1 MTIPE
6 DIVKACKQA
15 GFPPAMVE
23 TLIRIHNQQVEL
35 EKAINIVRTLQLQ
48 MAHIIEKQSDVSMA
62 FSQSLN
68 ALAQHTGYDPNEQ
81 VSAEDI
87 GQG

>member
-15 GFPPAMVE
+15 GFPSAMVE

-35 EKAINIVRTLQLQ
+35 EKAINVIRTLQLQ
-48 MAHIIEKQSDVSMA
+48 MAHIIERQSDVSAA
-62 FSQSLN
+62 FSLAIAN
-68 ALAQHTGYDPNEQ
+68 LAQYTGYDPNEQ

>member
-15 GFPPAMVE
+15 GFPSAMVE

-35 EKAINIVRTLQLQ
+35 EKAIKDINPGVTSEQLKELARKQ
-48 MAHIIEKQSDVSMA
+48 AAANSIETGFEHIA
-62 FSQSLN
+62 
-68 ALAQHTGYDPNEQ
+68 
-81 VSAEDI
+81 
-87 GQG
+87 